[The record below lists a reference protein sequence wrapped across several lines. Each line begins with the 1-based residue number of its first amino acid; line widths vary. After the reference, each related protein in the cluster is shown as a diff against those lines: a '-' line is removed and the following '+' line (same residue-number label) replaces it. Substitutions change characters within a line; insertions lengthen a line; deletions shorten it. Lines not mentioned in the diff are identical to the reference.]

1 MMILSFDNKIY
12 IEYMRREKYIQERW
26 LNIMTSKNKIELKR
40 VNMNLPSDL
49 VQRVVDYGES
59 KGLNTTSAYIVL
71 LNQALDYKD
80 TIDSLPL
87 MMELIKSQ
95 VLSQQETKED

>member
-1 MMILSFDNKIY
+1 
-12 IEYMRREKYIQERW
+12 
-26 LNIMTSKNKIELKR
+26 MTSKKKIELKR

-49 VQRVVDYGES
+49 VQRVVEYGES

-71 LNQALDYKD
+71 LNQALDYKN

-87 MMELIKSQ
+87 MMELVKSQ
-95 VLSQQETKED
+95 VLSSKETEED